1 MKKAALYPG
10 SFDPLTYGH
19 LDIIQRLDSMY
30 DEVIVAILIN
40 EDKKSLFSL
49 KEREEMLRVEIKENK
64 LTHVTIK
71 SFDGLLV
78 NFAKEEDCKV
88 IARGLRLIADYEYEK
103 NIARINAC
111 LYEGLETIFLL
122 ANSNYSFI
130 SSSGVKEV
138 ASFKGDISPFVSENV
153 ENKIKE
159 KYNY

>member
-1 MKKAALYPG
+1 MKVIYPG

-138 ASFKGDISPFVSENV
+138 ASFKGEISPFVSENV

>member
-1 MKKAALYPG
+1 MKVIYPG

>member
-1 MKKAALYPG
+1 MKVIYPG

-103 NIARINAC
+103 NIARVNEA
-111 LYEGLETIFLL
+111 LYEGLETIYLL
-122 ANSNYSFI
+122 SNPDYSFI
-130 SSSGVKEV
+130 SSSMVKEV
-138 ASFKGDISPFVSENV
+138 ASFKGDLSAFVSDDV
-153 ENKIKE
+153 ECKLK
-159 KYNY
+159 KKFNY

>member
-1 MKKAALYPG
+1 MKVIYPG
-10 SFDPLTYGH
+10 SFDPPTYGH